1 MAKLVGLSRNIKL
14 VWLNKTVEFIN
25 EGLSG
30 EELKSALHEYLSYEI
45 KSKDN
50 LRKTRDILLRLW
62 SYENEDLTQLRKD
75 ALATIN
81 TDSDN
86 ALAANW
92 ALMLVAYP
100 VFADI
105 CKLVGKM
112 SEYQDEIT
120 LSQLKQKMFDEWGE
134 RTTLYHS
141 MDKIIATL
149 KDFGVLKSDRPGKYV
164 VTKKKIK
171 NDSVTLL
178 LLKAAMK
185 SSGEHYYSIPSLSN
199 MSVLFPFEYTPKMEV
214 LLNDKSITNSSF
226 DGKVSFMIS

>member
-1 MAKLVGLSRNIKL
+1 MAKMVGLSRNIKL

>member
-1 MAKLVGLSRNIKL
+1 MYPLKRLTILCGHYGSG
-14 VWLNKTVEFIN
+14 KTNVAVNVATE
-25 EGLSG
+25 
-30 EELKSALHEYLSYEI
+30 
-45 KSKDN
+45 
-50 LRKTRDILLRLW
+50 LRKSCDTVAVA
-62 SYENEDLTQLRKD
+62 DL
-75 ALATIN
+75 
-81 TDSDN
+81 
-86 ALAANW
+86 
-92 ALMLVAYP
+92 
-100 VFADI
+100 
-105 CKLVGKM
+105 
-112 SEYQDEIT
+112 
-120 LSQLKQKMFDEWGE
+120 
-134 RTTLYHS
+134 
-141 MDKIIATL
+141 DKIIATL

>member
-1 MAKLVGLSRNIKL
+1 MISI
-14 VWLNKTVEFIN
+14 
-25 EGLSG
+25 
-30 EELKSALHEYLSYEI
+30 
-45 KSKDN
+45 
-50 LRKTRDILLRLW
+50 W

-214 LLNDKSITNSSF
+214 LLNDKSITNLSF

>member
-1 MAKLVGLSRNIKL
+1 MAKMVGLSRNIKL

-214 LLNDKSITNSSF
+214 LLNDKSITNLSF